1 LTDDDSFS
9 GRVRRYAQVS
19 RAMGGLAARLAGERY
34 LGISVDRERHA
45 ADLKAALGG
54 IKGPLMKVA
63 QLLATIPDA
72 LPKEYVNELIQ
83 LQANAPAMGW
93 PFVRRRMAGELGPDW
108 RTRFRDFERTAARAA
123 SLGQVHRATALDGIA
138 LACKL
143 QYPDMASAVEADL
156 RQLKLAMGLY
166 ERYDRAVT
174 TAEIHAEIAERLRE
188 ELDYEREAAHM
199 RLYRAIL
206 GAEPGV
212 AVPKPLPELS
222 TKRLLTMTWL
232 DGAPILDTAAAAVA
246 RRNEVALRMF
256 RIWYAP
262 FYHYGVIHG
271 DPHLGNYTVAPDGVV
286 NLLDF
291 GCVRVFRASFVRGV
305 IDLYHAL
312 ERGDRD
318 LAVSAYQRWGFGDLS
333 REMIDVLNRW
343 ALYVYGPLLDDRA
356 RRIQEKGNGD
366 DGAAVVESVH
376 RDIRRLGGVR
386 PPREFV
392 FMDRAAIGLGSVFM
406 HLKAEINWHRLF
418 HELIEDF
425 DEAALAARQRA
436 ALEAAGVP
444 LPIEPQVSPSPPRRG
459 RRRAPPQ
466 NQPGDRA

>member
-1 LTDDDSFS
+1 MVSDDNSLT
-9 GRVRRYAQVS
+9 GRVKRYAQVS
-19 RAMGGLAARLAGERY
+19 SAMGGLAARLAGERY
-34 LGISVDRERHA
+34 LGITVDRSRHA

-72 LPKEYVNELIQ
+72 LPKEYVDELVQ

-93 PFVRRRMAGELGPDW
+93 LFVRRRMAGELGADW
-108 RTRFRDFERTAARAA
+108 QRRFRSFDKSAARAA
-123 SLGQVHRATALDGIA
+123 SLGQVHRAVGLDGTL

-143 QYPDMASAVEADL
+143 QYPEMASAVEADL

-166 ERYDRAVT
+166 ERYDRAVS

-188 ELDYEREAAHM
+188 ELDYQREAAHL
-199 RLYRAIL
+199 RLYGAIL
-206 GAEPGV
+206 QNEPGI
-212 AVPKPLPELS
+212 AVPRPISELS
-222 TKRLLTMTWL
+222 TRRLLTMTWL
-232 DGAPILDTAAAAVA
+232 DGAPILDTAKAAIA

-256 RIWYAP
+256 RVWYVP

-271 DPHLGNYTVAPDGVV
+271 DPHLGNYTVTAEGGV

-291 GCVRVFRASFVRGV
+291 GCVRVFRAAFVKGV

-318 LAVSAYQRWGFGDLS
+318 LAVHAYKSWGFGNLS
-333 REMIDVLNRW
+333 REMIEVLNRW
-343 ALYVYGPLLDDRA
+343 ASFVYGPLLDDRT
-356 RRIQEKGNGD
+356 RLIQDKTKGG
-366 DGAAVVESVH
+366 DGAGLIESVH

-392 FMDRAAIGLGSVFM
+392 FMDRAAVGLGSVFM

-425 DEAALAARQRA
+425 DETALARRQVAALAA
-436 ALEAAGVP
+436 AGVP
-444 LPIEPQVSPSPPRRG
+444 PPVAAAEEQ
-459 RRRAPPQ
+459 RRRSA
-466 NQPGDRA
+466 RSK